1 MDHQIAH
8 GTFSPIEGFM
18 DFKTVK
24 CVIDQYE
31 LPSGEIWTMPILLP
45 LLGQRVDKDILDKEL
60 VLVDEIGIMNAK
72 IQVSEVFEL
81 DLKKLALS
89 WFGTDSKNHPGVDK
103 IYKEGNTFIAE
114 KITLLNDNNAQ
125 KNIMLISLQSRYLF
139 SERLV
144 YTIGF
149 HTRNPIHRAHEYI
162 QKKH

>member
-1 MDHQIAH
+1 MDYA
-8 GTFSPIEGFM
+8 
-18 DFKTVK
+18 
-24 CVIDQYE
+24 Y
-31 LPSGEIWTMPILLP
+31 LLP

-103 IYKEGNTFIAE
+103 IYKEGNTFIAG

-125 KNIMLISLQSRYLF
+125 KKYYALSPLQSRYLF
-139 SERLV
+139 SQKGWS
-144 YTIGF
+144 TIIGF

-162 QKKH
+162 QKSIS